1 MNIND
6 NEINN
11 LVTSLLANQDS
22 RDLWDKRAQWLLNLY
37 DIDVTRD
44 YRLACK
50 QNNIVQILPQF
61 DEYISNLND
70 FTLVKWQ
77 NPNFLNSLVSLTY
90 ELINLNDYEIAIIF
104 LQDLLKVLP
113 DDIFLNYE
121 YGFVLLLTGEY
132 RQSMHYFEKVL
143 NKEKSFDTVLNL
155 IIGNI
160 YLLNMDKLTI
170 YQNLLK
176 ELASN
181 PDERTELANVNK
193 IILRLQ
199 EYPSLKN
206 IKNYRDWLYILYGNI
221 LLVDFKSD
229 KAMFNEYKPNL
240 VEILTHIYILKRFF
254 EALNISLEL
263 FEYFDEDSHI
273 LAQLF
278 ALIFE
283 LPVEKV
289 STEIKN
295 AKNMLIVSNPHKIT
309 EVYHNYNKINNNQII
324 YFYSLPFSSA
334 LPIIPAVVNCITDKL
349 NLPFTQISYGTK
361 EYHDLMIKAQ
371 DLVNNIE
378 TDCNSAIKI
387 QQLIEYYE
395 LRQPNLILE
404 NQDIF
409 KDYVQ
414 YHGELKYLITAN

>member
-1 MNIND
+1 MNINN

-11 LVTSLLANQDS
+11 LVTSILANQDS
-22 RDLWDKRAQWLLNLY
+22 HDLWDKRAKWLLNPY
-37 DIDVTRD
+37 DIDITRD
-44 YRLACK
+44 YSLACK
-50 QNNIVQILPQF
+50 QNNIIQILPQL
-61 DEYISNLND
+61 DEYIINLNN
-70 FTLVKWQ
+70 FTLTKWQ
-77 NPNFLNSLVSLTY
+77 NSNFLNSLVNLTY
-90 ELINLNDYEIAIIF
+90 ALINLNDYEVAVIF
-104 LQDLLKVLP
+104 LQDLLKELP

-121 YGFVLLLTGEY
+121 YGFVSLLTGKY
-132 RQSMHYFEKVL
+132 SQAVNFFEKVL
-143 NKEKSFDTVLNL
+143 NQEKSFDTVLNL

-160 YLLNMDKLTI
+160 YLFNMDKLTI
-170 YQNLLK
+170 YLNLLK
-176 ELASN
+176 ELALN
-181 PDERTELANVNK
+181 PDEKTELANVNK
-193 IILRLQ
+193 ITLRLQ
-199 EYPSLKN
+199 EYTNLKN

-221 LLVDFKSD
+221 LLVDFKLD
-229 KAMFNEYKPNL
+229 KAKFNEYEPNL

-263 FEYFDEDSHI
+263 FEYFDDDSHI

-295 AKNMLIVSNPHKIT
+295 AKCMLIVSNPHKIK
-309 EVYHNYNKINNNQII
+309 EVYHNYTKINNNQII

-334 LPIIPAVVNCITDKL
+334 LPIIPAIVNCITDKL
-349 NLPFTQISYGTK
+349 NLPFAQIGYGTK
-361 EYHDLMIKAQ
+361 EYNDLMIKAK
-371 DLVNNIE
+371 DMINNIE
-378 TDCNSAIKI
+378 TDCDSALKI

-404 NQDIF
+404 NQDVF

-414 YHGELKYLITAN
+414 YHGELKYLITVN